1 MPDLDLVLY
10 NGKVVTLDKSSHIF
24 QAVGIA
30 NGRIV
35 SVGDSE
41 MVLRDMPPAAHR
53 IDLAGRTVTPGF
65 YDSHPHMDRE
75 GLKFRGG
82 IPLDGIDSIE
92 GILDIVRKAVATT
105 PEGEWIVLMPMGTPP
120 TNYVYKPDQLVDK
133 RFPTRNDLDKVS
145 PKHPVYIRAPWG
157 WWSHRPFPSIANT
170 LAIKTAGVTRDT
182 VMPYN
187 TQMLKDADG
196 EPNGIFLDRNYA
208 PVLEYTL
215 FRALPRFSYEDR
227 VAGVELGAKA
237 YVAAGTT
244 SCYEGHGITPS
255 IIQAYREVNARGDL
269 PLRMTAPL
277 SMPTAAFNDRKIG
290 DILYAWS
297 DRLAGRGTS
306 EGMFR
311 MQGICVDVGDPHVA
325 ALIGQHYPYEQWAG
339 HFYQSLTHERFVE
352 IGVIAARLGL
362 RLNCLVCY
370 DLERVLRAYEAIN
383 QQVTI
388 RDQRWVIIHVIE
400 ATPDQLRRIKEL
412 GLFATVTPNFMYMA
426 DDRFGLDKL
435 RDKGI
440 PIRQLLDMGIPMA
453 LSTDN
458 VPYSMLFT
466 MWQALTRWDN
476 DSKSKLGESNLGRE
490 EALRLSVQTGHML
503 DWNEGNS
510 GSIEA
515 GKVADLTVLGDN
527 PLTCDEDQI
536 KDISVDATIVGGKIV
551 HEARASKS

>member
-1 MPDLDLVLY
+1 MPDLDLVMF
-10 NGKVVTLDKSSHIF
+10 NGKVVTLDKSSRVA
-24 QAVGIA
+24 QAVGIS

-35 SVGDSE
+35 GVGDSE
-41 MVLRDMPPAAHR
+41 MLLRDKPPSAR
-53 IDLAGRTVTPGF
+53 TIDLAGRAVTPGF

-92 GILDIVRKAVATT
+92 GILDVVRKAVATT
-105 PEGEWIVLMPMGTPP
+105 PEGEWVVLMPMGTPP
-120 TNYVYKPDQLVDK
+120 TNYIYRPEQLVDK
-133 RFPTRNDLDKVS
+133 RFPTRRDLDSVS

-157 WWSHRPFPSIANT
+157 WWSHRPFPSVANT
-170 LAIKTAGVTRDT
+170 KALQMAGVTRDA
-182 VMPYN
+182 VAPYN
-187 TQMLKDADG
+187 TQILKDADG
-196 EPNGIFLDRNYA
+196 EPNGVFLDRNYA

-215 FRALPRFSYEDR
+215 FRAVPRFSYEDR
-227 VAGVELGAKA
+227 VAGVELGARA

-255 IIQAYREVNARGDL
+255 IMQAYREVNARGDL

-277 SMPTAAFNDRKIG
+277 SMPTAAFNDRKVA

-311 MQGICVDVGDPHVA
+311 AQGICVDVGDPHVA

-388 RDQRWVIIHVIE
+388 RDQRWVIIHVID

-412 GLFATVTPNFMYMA
+412 GLFATVTPNFMFMA
-426 DDRFGLDKL
+426 SDRFSLDKL
-435 RDKGI
+435 RDRGV
-440 PIRQLLDMGIPMA
+440 PIRQLLDTGIPMA

-466 MWQALTRWDN
+466 MWEALTRWDD
-476 DSKSKLGESNLGRE
+476 DSKSRLGKSNLSRE

-503 DWNEGNS
+503 DWNEERF

-515 GKVADLTVLGDN
+515 GKVADLVVLGDD
-527 PLTCDEDQI
+527 PLTCDEDHI
-536 KDISVDATIVGGKIV
+536 KDISVDVTIVGGKIV
-551 HEARASKS
+551 HEAKASKS

>member
-1 MPDLDLVLY
+1 MPDLDLVMF
-10 NGKVVTLDKSSHIF
+10 NGKVVTLDKSSRVA
-24 QAVGIA
+24 QAVGIS

-35 SVGDSE
+35 GVGDSE
-41 MVLRDMPPAAHR
+41 MLLRDKPPSAR
-53 IDLAGRTVTPGF
+53 TIDLAGRAVTPGF

-92 GILDIVRKAVATT
+92 GILDVVRKAVATT
-105 PEGEWIVLMPMGTPP
+105 PEGEWVVLMPMGTPP
-120 TNYVYKPDQLVDK
+120 TNYIYRPEQLVDK
-133 RFPTRNDLDKVS
+133 RFPTRRDLDSVS

-157 WWSHRPFPSIANT
+157 WWSHRPFPSVANT
-170 LAIKTAGVTRDT
+170 KALQMAGVTRDA
-182 VMPYN
+182 VAPYN
-187 TQMLKDADG
+187 TQILKDADG
-196 EPNGIFLDRNYA
+196 EPNGVFLDRNYA

-215 FRALPRFSYEDR
+215 FRAVPRFSYEDR
-227 VAGVELGAKA
+227 VAGVELGARA
-237 YVAAGTT
+237 YVDAGTT

-255 IIQAYREVNARGDL
+255 IMQAYREVNARGDL

-277 SMPTAAFNDRKIG
+277 SMPTAAFNDRKVA

-311 MQGICVDVGDPHVA
+311 AQGICVDVGDPHVA

-388 RDQRWVIIHVIE
+388 RDQRWVIIHVID

-412 GLFATVTPNFMYMA
+412 GLFATVTPNFMFMA
-426 DDRFGLDKL
+426 SDRFGLDKL
-435 RDKGI
+435 RDRGV
-440 PIRQLLDMGIPMA
+440 PIRQLLDTGIPMA

-466 MWQALTRWDN
+466 MWEALTRWDD
-476 DSKSKLGESNLGRE
+476 DSKSRLGKSNLSRE

-503 DWNEGNS
+503 DWNEERF

-515 GKVADLTVLGDN
+515 GKVADLVVLGDD
-527 PLTCDEDQI
+527 PLTCDEDHI
-536 KDISVDATIVGGKIV
+536 KDISVDVTIVGGKIV
-551 HEARASKS
+551 HEAKASKS

>member
-1 MPDLDLVLY
+1 MPDLDLVMF
-10 NGKVVTLDKSSHIF
+10 NGKVVTLDKSSRVA
-24 QAVGIA
+24 QAVGIS

-35 SVGDSE
+35 GVGDSE
-41 MVLRDMPPAAHR
+41 MLLRDKPPSAR
-53 IDLAGRTVTPGF
+53 TIDLAGRAVTPGF

-92 GILDIVRKAVATT
+92 GILDVVRKAVATT

-120 TNYVYKPDQLVDK
+120 TNYIYRPEQLVDK
-133 RFPTRNDLDKVS
+133 RFPTRRDLDAVS

-157 WWSHRPFPSIANT
+157 WWSHRPFPSVANT
-170 LAIKTAGVTRDT
+170 KALQMAGVTRDA
-182 VMPYN
+182 VAPYN
-187 TQMLKDADG
+187 TQILKDADG
-196 EPNGIFLDRNYA
+196 EPNGVFLDRNYA

-215 FRALPRFSYEDR
+215 FRAVPRFSYEDR
-227 VAGVELGAKA
+227 VAGVELGARA

-255 IIQAYREVNARGDL
+255 IMQAYREVNARGDL

-277 SMPTAAFNDRKIG
+277 SMPTAAFNDRKVA

-311 MQGICVDVGDPHVA
+311 AQGICVDVGDPHVA

-388 RDQRWVIIHVIE
+388 RDQRWVIIHVID

-412 GLFATVTPNFMYMA
+412 GLFATVTPNFMFMA
-426 DDRFGLDKL
+426 SDRFSLDKL
-435 RDKGI
+435 RDRGV
-440 PIRQLLDMGIPMA
+440 PIRQLLDTGIPMA

-466 MWQALTRWDN
+466 MWEALTRWDD
-476 DSKSKLGESNLGRE
+476 DSKSRLGKSNLSRE

-503 DWNEGNS
+503 DWNEERF

-515 GKVADLTVLGDN
+515 GKVADLVVLGDD
-527 PLTCDEDQI
+527 PLTCDEDHI
-536 KDISVDATIVGGKIV
+536 KDISVDVTIVGGKIV
-551 HEARASKS
+551 HEAKASKS